1 MVTDAGTVAAPG
13 FEEVSVKTTLDGADT
28 ESVSEMVFGPAP
40 LIMVSVVGKKAA
52 APPTCTVV
60 FAEAKPGADAVT
72 VALPKSTP
80 ATCGATAGAVCPWA
94 MKVLPEASETLAEL
108 LLASAIVRPPT
119 GAGELRVID
128 SGIC

>member
-13 FEEVSVKTTLDGADT
+13 FEDASVKTTLDGADT
-28 ESVSEMVFGPAP
+28 ESVNETVFAPAP

-52 APPTCTVV
+52 DPPTCTVV
-60 FAEAKPGADAVT
+60 FAEAKPVAEAVI

-80 ATCGATAGAVCPWA
+80 VTCGATAGAVCPWA
-94 MKVLPEASETLAEL
+94 MKVLPETSETFAEL
-108 LLASAIVRPPT
+108 LVASAIVRPPT

-128 SGIC
+128 NGIC